1 MWEGGFPSSW
11 LPGHGQEREAGGP
24 RPEWVLSA
32 GESGS
37 RGADMKQGPGYGL
50 VAPGRTLWG
59 ISDQASTCSPDT
71 SHHPCPDVAPKTTAG
86 LQGTLS

>member
-1 MWEGGFPSSW
+1 
-11 LPGHGQEREAGGP
+11 
-24 RPEWVLSA
+24 
-32 GESGS
+32 
-37 RGADMKQGPGYGL
+37 MKQGPGYGL